1 MLLLRYVKFLI
12 VGLVLFLG
20 VSLFNSTFSS
30 SGLLKEKDSKAYAHY
45 MMGIFYERQGKFD
58 EAIVEY
64 KDALKL
70 DKDITAIYMRLAISH
85 VRKGELDKAIEE
97 LEEIKKLDPDDLD
110 AGFMRALLYS
120 LQNSSD
126 KAIKEYE
133 EVLKKAVNNEP
144 KNIYILKGLAA
155 VYYQQ
160 KEFEKAIQTYKL
172 ILEIDKNDYEALFL
186 MGSILED
193 SGRRHEAI
201 EKFKQTLLIKP
212 DYADALNSLGYV
224 YAEEGKNLERAKE
237 LIEKALSVDPDNGAY
252 IDSLGWVYF
261 KMNLIDKAIEEL
273 EKAASLL
280 SDPVIYDHLGDSY
293 FKKGLLDKASSVW
306 NKSLELDPSK
316 ENVIRKKL
324 NRTYPTI
331 NR

>member
-133 EVLKKAVNNEP
+133 EVLKKAVSSEP

-193 SGRRHEAI
+193 SGRRLEAI
-201 EKFKQTLLIKP
+201 EKFKQTLVIKP

-237 LIEKALSVDPDNGAY
+237 LIEKALSADPDNGAY

-273 EKAASLL
+273 EKAASKL

-316 ENVIRKKL
+316 ENVIRKK
-324 NRTYPTI
+324 I
-331 NR
+331 NKIEKVR